1 MSNKIKLDGNI
12 LIYEFTNDTD
22 FRKDISKQIIHK
34 CQVVSLQAINET
46 IYVLLRKFNLPK
58 TELDSIINFF
68 NEQFIITSLTTSV
81 LQKTTDI
88 IKKYDFSFWD
98 GMMIA
103 AALINHCNIIFTEDL
118 THQQIIEDKLQIIN
132 PFL

>member
-1 MSNKIKLDGNI
+1 M
-12 LIYEFTNDTD
+12 
-22 FRKDISKQIIHK
+22 
-34 CQVVSLQAINET
+34 QAINET

-98 GMMIA
+98 SMMIA
-103 AALINHCNIIFTEDL
+103 AALINHCNIIYTEDL